1 MIEQW
6 IAQALRKLTPIEMAT
21 IELVEAQRS
30 QLEAES
36 AVEYAQSVVTYNR
49 ARIARLR
56 AYLAR
61 EQQATAPSV
70 PEGWKLVPVVPTS
83 EMIEAAVDH
92 FFAEARPQHRVN
104 SHHIYAAMLA
114 AATQPKEKQ

>member
-1 MIEQW
+1 MIKQW
-6 IAQALRKLTPIEMAT
+6 IAQAMRKLTPIEMAT

-30 QLEAES
+30 QFEAES

-61 EQQATAPSV
+61 ET
-70 PEGWKLVPVVPTS
+70 GG
-83 EMIEAAVDH
+83 
-92 FFAEARPQHRVN
+92 
-104 SHHIYAAMLA
+104 
-114 AATQPKEKQ
+114 

>member
-1 MIEQW
+1 MIKQW

-56 AYLAR
+56 AYIAR
-61 EQQATAPSV
+61 ETEGQQS
-70 PEGWKLVPVVPTS
+70 
-83 EMIEAAVDH
+83 
-92 FFAEARPQHRVN
+92 
-104 SHHIYAAMLA
+104 
-114 AATQPKEKQ
+114 